1 MGFRFLK
8 FFLMVSIFVFMHVSA
23 TSQGCV
29 AIRTVG
35 GLNTMEHAGMM
46 HMGMDSNH
54 LMPAPKK
61 WDFNMSYRYFFSYR
75 HFNGTEEQKQRV
87 IDSTEVRNF
96 NRTIDLSLV
105 RTINDQWSIGVALPL
120 IYNERSSKYEH
131 ISNLP
136 TSPRFVTSAGGIGDA
151 RITVYKWLWAPKPGR
166 KGNLMGGIGLKLP
179 TGNYKAVDDFTYKL
193 NATRVGPVDQS
204 IQLGDGGLG
213 VTLELSAFR
222 QINNAWS
229 LYGNAFYLIN
239 PRDNNGVSTA
249 RGGTPSAAA
258 IKYTSDVMSVPD
270 QYLIRAGS
278 NFTKNALTLSLGAR
292 YECIPTFDLI
302 GKNSGFRRPGT
313 VIAVEPGANYQF
325 KKFNLYAYVPIS
337 VFRERNQS
345 QPDILR
351 TLDTKVFFRGDAAFA
366 NYALNIGIGYKF

>member
-1 MGFRFLK
+1 MHFGMCK
-8 FFLMVSIFVFMHVSA
+8 YFFVMIVSVLMYTSA

-54 LMPAPKK
+54 AMPALKK
-61 WDFNMSYRYFFSYR
+61 WDLNIAYRYFNSFR
-75 HFNGTEEQKQRV
+75 HFNGTVEQKQR
-87 IDSTEVRNF
+87 IEEGTEVRNF

-105 RTINDQWSIGVALPL
+105 RTINDQWNIGVALPL

-136 TSPRFVTSAGGIGDA
+136 SSPRFVTSSGGIGDA
-151 RITVYKWLWAPKPGR
+151 RITAYKWLWAPKPGR

-222 QINNAWS
+222 QINNSWS

-249 RGGTPSAAA
+249 RGGIPSEAAV
-258 IKYTSDVMSVPD
+258 KYTSHVMSVPD

-278 NFTKNALTLSLGAR
+278 NWTRKALTLSLGAR

-313 VIAVEPGANYQF
+313 VIAAEPGGNYQF
-325 KKFNLYAYVPIS
+325 KKFNLYAYLPIS
-337 VFRERNQS
+337 IFRERNQS

-351 TLDTKVFFRGDAAFA
+351 TIDTKVFARGDAAFA
-366 NYALNIGIGYKF
+366 DYAINIGIGYKF

>member
-1 MGFRFLK
+1 MQFGMCK
-8 FFLMVSIFVFMHVSA
+8 YFFVMIVSVLMYTSA

-54 LMPAPKK
+54 AMPALKK
-61 WDFNMSYRYFFSYR
+61 WDLNIAYRYFNSFR
-75 HFNGTEEQKQRV
+75 HFNGTVEQKQR
-87 IDSTEVRNF
+87 IEEGTEVRNF

-105 RTINDQWSIGVALPL
+105 RTINDQWNIGVALPL

-136 TSPRFVTSAGGIGDA
+136 SSPRFVTSSGGIGDA
-151 RITVYKWLWAPKPGR
+151 RITAYKWLWAPKPGR

-193 NATRVGPVDQS
+193 NTTRVGPVDQS

-222 QINNAWS
+222 QINNSWS

-249 RGGTPSAAA
+249 RGGIPSEAAV
-258 IKYTSDVMSVPD
+258 KYTSHVMSVPD

-278 NFTKNALTLSLGAR
+278 NWTRKALTLSLGAR

-313 VIAVEPGANYQF
+313 VIAAEPGGNYQF
-325 KKFNLYAYVPIS
+325 KKFNLYAYLPIS
-337 VFRERNQS
+337 IFRERNQS

-351 TLDTKVFFRGDAAFA
+351 TIDTKVFARGDAAFA
-366 NYALNIGIGYKF
+366 DYAINIGIGYKF

>member
-1 MGFRFLK
+1 MIVSV
-8 FFLMVSIFVFMHVSA
+8 LMYTSA

-54 LMPAPKK
+54 AMPALKK
-61 WDFNMSYRYFFSYR
+61 WDLNIAYRYFNSFR
-75 HFNGTEEQKQRV
+75 HFNGTVEQKQR
-87 IDSTEVRNF
+87 IEEGTEVRNF

-105 RTINDQWSIGVALPL
+105 RTINDQWNIGVALPL

-136 TSPRFVTSAGGIGDA
+136 SSPRFVTSSGGIGDA
-151 RITVYKWLWAPKPGR
+151 RITAYKWLWAPKPGR

-222 QINNAWS
+222 QINNSWS

-249 RGGTPSAAA
+249 RGGIPSEAAV
-258 IKYTSDVMSVPD
+258 KYTSHVMSVPD

-278 NFTKNALTLSLGAR
+278 NWTRKALTLSLGAR

-313 VIAVEPGANYQF
+313 VIAAEPGGNYQF
-325 KKFNLYAYVPIS
+325 KKFNLYAYLPIS
-337 VFRERNQS
+337 IFRERNQS

-351 TLDTKVFFRGDAAFA
+351 TIDTKVFARGDAAFA
-366 NYALNIGIGYKF
+366 DYAINIGIGYKF

>member
-1 MGFRFLK
+1 MQFGMCK
-8 FFLMVSIFVFMHVSA
+8 YFFVMIVSVLMYTSA

-54 LMPAPKK
+54 AMPALKK
-61 WDFNMSYRYFFSYR
+61 WDLNIAYRYFNSFR
-75 HFNGTEEQKQRV
+75 HFNGTVEQKQR
-87 IDSTEVRNF
+87 IEEGTEVRNF

-105 RTINDQWSIGVALPL
+105 RTINDQWNIGVALPL

-136 TSPRFVTSAGGIGDA
+136 SSPRFVTSSGGIGDA
-151 RITVYKWLWAPKPGR
+151 RITAYKWLWAPKPGR

-222 QINNAWS
+222 QINNSWS

-249 RGGTPSAAA
+249 RGGIPSEAAV
-258 IKYTSDVMSVPD
+258 KYTSHVMSVPD

-278 NFTKNALTLSLGAR
+278 NWTRKALTLSLGAR

-313 VIAVEPGANYQF
+313 VIAAEPGGNYQF
-325 KKFNLYAYVPIS
+325 KKFNLYAYLPIS
-337 VFRERNQS
+337 IFRERNQS

-351 TLDTKVFFRGDAAFA
+351 TIDTKVFARGDAAFA
-366 NYALNIGIGYKF
+366 DYAINIGIGYKF

>member
-1 MGFRFLK
+1 
-8 FFLMVSIFVFMHVSA
+8 
-23 TSQGCV
+23 
-29 AIRTVG
+29 
-35 GLNTMEHAGMM
+35 MEHAGMM

-54 LMPAPKK
+54 AMPAPKK
-61 WDFNMSYRYFFSYR
+61 WDLNIAYRYFNSFR
-75 HFNGTEEQKQRV
+75 HFNGTVEQKQR
-87 IDSTEVRNF
+87 IEEGTEVRNF

-105 RTINDQWSIGVALPL
+105 RTINDQWNIGVALPL

-136 TSPRFVTSAGGIGDA
+136 SSPRFVTSSGGIGDA
-151 RITVYKWLWAPKPGR
+151 RITAYKWLWAPKPGR

-222 QINNAWS
+222 QINNSWS

-249 RGGTPSAAA
+249 RGGIPSEAAV
-258 IKYTSDVMSVPD
+258 KYTSHVMSVPD

-278 NFTKNALTLSLGAR
+278 NWTRKALTLSLGAR

-313 VIAVEPGANYQF
+313 VIAAEPGGNYQF
-325 KKFNLYAYVPIS
+325 KKFNLYAYLPIS
-337 VFRERNQS
+337 IFRERNQS

-351 TLDTKVFFRGDAAFA
+351 TIDTKVFARGDAAFA
-366 NYALNIGIGYKF
+366 DYAINIGIGYKF

>member
-1 MGFRFLK
+1 MKNILFALVVLVTF
-8 FFLMVSIFVFMHVSA
+8 SA
-23 TSQGCV
+23 RVNAQGCV

-46 HMGMDSNH
+46 HIGMDSTH
-54 LMPAPKK
+54 AMPEPKK
-61 WDFNMSYRYFFSYR
+61 WDFNIAYRYFNSFR
-75 HFNGTEEQKQRV
+75 HYNGTVEQTQR
-87 IDSTEVRNF
+87 IKDGTEVRNF

-105 RTINDQWSIGVALPL
+105 RTLNEQWSIGVALPL

-151 RITVYKWLWAPKPGR
+151 RITLYKWLWAPKPGR

-179 TGNYKAVDDFTYKL
+179 TGNYKATDDFTYKL

-213 VTLELSAFR
+213 VTIELSAFR
-222 QINNAWS
+222 QINNTWS

-249 RGGTPSAAA
+249 RGGTPTAAA

-278 NFTKNALTLSLGAR
+278 NWTKNALTLSLGAR

-325 KKFNLYAYVPIS
+325 KKFNLYAYVPVS

-351 TLDTKVFFRGDAAFA
+351 TIDTKVFARGDAAFA
-366 NYALNIGIGYKF
+366 NYALNIGIGYRF

>member
-1 MGFRFLK
+1 MQFGMCK
-8 FFLMVSIFVFMHVSA
+8 YFFVIIVSVLMYTSA
-23 TSQGCV
+23 ISQGCV
-29 AIRTVG
+29 AIRTFG

-46 HMGMDSNH
+46 HMGMDSSH
-54 LMPAPKK
+54 AMPAPKK
-61 WDFNMSYRYFFSYR
+61 WDLNIAYRYFNSFR
-75 HFNGTEEQKQRV
+75 HFNGTVEQKQR
-87 IDSTEVRNF
+87 IEEGTEVRNF

-105 RTINDQWSIGVALPL
+105 RTINDQWNIGVALPL

-136 TSPRFVTSAGGIGDA
+136 SSPRFVTSSGGIGDA
-151 RITVYKWLWAPKPGR
+151 RITAYKWLWAPKPGR

-222 QINNAWS
+222 QINTSWS

-249 RGGTPSAAA
+249 RGGIPSEAAV
-258 IKYTSDVMSVPD
+258 KYTSHVMSVPD

-278 NFTKNALTLSLGAR
+278 NWTRKALTLSLGAR

-313 VIAVEPGANYQF
+313 VIAAEPGGNYQF
-325 KKFNLYAYVPIS
+325 KKFNLYAYLPIS
-337 VFRERNQS
+337 IFRERNQS

-351 TLDTKVFFRGDAAFA
+351 TIDTKVFARGDAAFA
-366 NYALNIGIGYKF
+366 DYAINIGIGYKF

>member
-1 MGFRFLK
+1 
-8 FFLMVSIFVFMHVSA
+8 
-23 TSQGCV
+23 
-29 AIRTVG
+29 
-35 GLNTMEHAGMM
+35 
-46 HMGMDSNH
+46 
-54 LMPAPKK
+54 
-61 WDFNMSYRYFFSYR
+61 
-75 HFNGTEEQKQRV
+75 
-87 IDSTEVRNF
+87 
-96 NRTIDLSLV
+96 
-105 RTINDQWSIGVALPL
+105 LP
-120 IYNERSSKYEH
+120 S
-131 ISNLP
+131 
-136 TSPRFVTSAGGIGDA
+136 SPRFVTSAGGIGDA
-151 RITVYKWLWAPKPGR
+151 RITVYKWLWAPKSGR

-204 IQLGDGGLG
+204 IQPGDGGLG

-222 QINNAWS
+222 QINNTWS

-249 RGGTPSAAA
+249 RGGTPTVAA

-278 NFTKNALTLSLGAR
+278 NWTKDALTLSLGAR

-325 KKFNLYAYVPIS
+325 KKFNLYAYVPVS

-351 TLDTKVFFRGDAAFA
+351 TIDTKVFARGDAAFA
-366 NYALNIGIGYKF
+366 NYALNIGIGYRF

>member
-1 MGFRFLK
+1 MKNILFALVVLVTF
-8 FFLMVSIFVFMHVSA
+8 SA
-23 TSQGCV
+23 RVNAQGCV

-46 HMGMDSNH
+46 HMGMDSTH
-54 LMPAPKK
+54 AMPEPKK
-61 WDFNMSYRYFFSYR
+61 WDFNIAYRYFNSFR
-75 HFNGTEEQKQRV
+75 HYNGTVEQTQR
-87 IDSTEVRNF
+87 IKDGTEVRNF

-105 RTINDQWSIGVALPL
+105 RTLNEQWSIGVALPL

-136 TSPRFVTSAGGIGDA
+136 SSPRFVTSAGGIGDA
-151 RITVYKWLWAPKPGR
+151 RITVYKWLWAPKSGR

-179 TGNYKAVDDFTYKL
+179 TGNYKATDDFTYKL
-193 NATRVGPVDQS
+193 NTTRVGPVDQS

-222 QINNAWS
+222 QINNTWS

-249 RGGTPSAAA
+249 RGGTPTVAA

-278 NFTKNALTLSLGAR
+278 NWTKDALTLSLGAR

-325 KKFNLYAYVPIS
+325 KKFNLYAYVPVS

-351 TLDTKVFFRGDAAFA
+351 TIDTKVFARGDAAFA
-366 NYALNIGIGYKF
+366 NYALNIGIGYRF

>member
-1 MGFRFLK
+1 MQFGMCK
-8 FFLMVSIFVFMHVSA
+8 YFFVMIVSVLMYTSA

-54 LMPAPKK
+54 VMPAAKK
-61 WDFNMSYRYFFSYR
+61 WDLNIAYRYFNSFR
-75 HFNGTEEQKQRV
+75 HFNGTVEQKQR
-87 IDSTEVRNF
+87 IEEGTEVRNF

-105 RTINDQWSIGVALPL
+105 RTINDQWNIGVALPL

-136 TSPRFVTSAGGIGDA
+136 SSPRFVTSSGGIGDA
-151 RITVYKWLWAPKPGR
+151 RITAYKWLWAPKPGR

-222 QINNAWS
+222 QINNSWS

-249 RGGTPSAAA
+249 RGGTPSEAAV
-258 IKYTSDVMSVPD
+258 KYTSHVMSVPD

-278 NFTKNALTLSLGAR
+278 NWTSKALTLSLGAR

-313 VIAVEPGANYQF
+313 VIAAEPGGNYQF
-325 KKFNLYAYVPIS
+325 KKFNLYAYLPIS
-337 VFRERNQS
+337 IFRERNQS

-351 TLDTKVFFRGDAAFA
+351 TIDTKVFARGDAAFA
-366 NYALNIGIGYKF
+366 DYAINIGIGYKF

>member
-1 MGFRFLK
+1 MAG
-8 FFLMVSIFVFMHVSA
+8 IFVFMHVSA

-54 LMPAPKK
+54 IMPAPKK

-96 NRTIDLSLV
+96 NRTVDLSLV
-105 RTINDQWSIGVALPL
+105 RMINDQWSIGVALPL

-278 NFTKNALTLSLGAR
+278 NFTKNYLTLSLGAR

>member
-1 MGFRFLK
+1 MKHILFALVVLVTF
-8 FFLMVSIFVFMHVSA
+8 SA
-23 TSQGCV
+23 RVNAQGCV

-46 HMGMDSNH
+46 HMGMDSTH
-54 LMPAPKK
+54 AMPEPKK
-61 WDFNMSYRYFFSYR
+61 WDFNIAYRYFNSFR
-75 HFNGTEEQKQRV
+75 HYNGTVEQTQR
-87 IDSTEVRNF
+87 IKDGTEVRNF
-96 NRTIDLSLV
+96 NRNIDLSLV
-105 RTINDQWSIGVALPL
+105 RTLNEQWSIGVALPL

-136 TSPRFVTSAGGIGDA
+136 SSPRFVTSAGGIGDA
-151 RITVYKWLWAPKPGR
+151 RITVYKWLWAPKSGR

-179 TGNYKAVDDFTYKL
+179 TGNYKATDDFTYKL
-193 NATRVGPVDQS
+193 NTTRVGPVDQS

-222 QINNAWS
+222 QINNTWS

-249 RGGTPSAAA
+249 RGGTPTVAA

-278 NFTKNALTLSLGAR
+278 NWTKDALTLSLGAR

-325 KKFNLYAYVPIS
+325 KKFNLYAYVPVS

-351 TLDTKVFFRGDAAFA
+351 TIDTKVFARGDAAFA
-366 NYALNIGIGYKF
+366 NYALNIGIGYRF